1 MPSNLNNLESKV
13 DKSEVYKLVTAPVD
27 FNKLSDVV
35 RIVVKKDIKLK

>member
-13 DKSEVYKLVTAPVD
+13 DKLEVYKLVTAPVD